1 MDQSTK
7 SKEKVKEL
15 KAALKIEKKIVIQK
29 DEEVQAALLRTDEE
43 REKVIAKFLKSDH
56 FSDMQ
61 FEQYF
66 KGFKLFCRW
75 MIKHHSHVANFANLD
90 FEAIDTKILVDE
102 ANEKEGET
110 IVEATEVVE
119 VEGTTIGGDNDE
131 AQIEANRAEEIV
143 NVP

>member
-7 SKEKVKEL
+7 AKEKVIEL
-15 KAALKIEKKIVIQK
+15 KEALKVEKKLVIKK
-29 DEEVQAALLRTDEE
+29 DEEVQATLLRMDEE
-43 REKVIAKFLKSDH
+43 REKVISKFLESNR

-66 KGFKLFCRW
+66 KGFELLRRW
-75 MIKHHSHVANFANLD
+75 MMKHHSHVANFANMD
-90 FEAIDTKILVDE
+90 FEAIDIEILADE

-110 IVEATEVVE
+110 IAEATEVVE
-119 VEGTTIGGDNDE
+119 VEGTTIGGANDE
-131 AQIEANRAEEIV
+131 VQTEANRAEEIV